1 MQQEFQEKIGQ
12 VAGKNIVNE
21 GSHGGDSAHSI
32 NVTIHGNVT
41 GQEIKIGT
49 ITGGT
54 NMIGHHG
61 DIHIHAEHVVHK
73 PKIIIQPGPEH
84 ISDTQR
90 AKLKELAAEV
100 VKIESAVKRSPKSFS
115 AVWSA
120 LNRKMKASSYH
131 LIRSDDYPRAE
142 KFLREW
148 IGRLSSAKSAPAKDP
163 DWRKRK
169 YAYIHTNVKQLSAG
183 ERLDALLAEK
193 HGAASL
199 SGLSD
204 DDLAAVYQTVS
215 GWKRK

>member
-1 MQQEFQEKIGQ
+1 MKSAVEQNQEVSGESNQ
-12 VAGKNIVNE
+12 VAGRDIR
-21 GSHGGDSAHSI
+21 I
-32 NVTIHGNVT
+32 NT
-41 GQEIKIGT
+41 EISIGT

-61 DIHIHAEHVVHK
+61 DIHIHAERVVHK

-90 AKLKELAAEV
+90 AKLKELATEV

-148 IGRLSSAKSAPAKDP
+148 IGRISSAKSAPAKDP
-163 DWRKRK
+163 DWRERK
-169 YAYIHTNVKQLSAG
+169 YAYIHTNVKQLGASG
-183 ERLDALLAEK
+183 NLEALLK
-193 HGAASL
+193 NKYGVASL
-199 SGLSD
+199 TGLSD
-204 DDLAAVYQTVS
+204 DDLVAVYQTVAW
-215 GWKRK
+215 WKRKT